1 MTSIIVD
8 PISLFDEVED
18 YQFNHDP
25 IAIALIRT
33 EGDGSVMMKDIDRDP
48 RTEEYVV
55 LGGYLQRAEEIREYY
70 KKRLF
75 YGALS
80 NRFSSTSFRK
90 DLQLCLERDDKYTLG
105 AGEIGMIARLPD
117 FYQED
122 ITRDM
127 LLQECNGNKPTPN
140 SFWEDN
146 LTAKYLTKT
155 QSRYGKNKQYCYWFK
170 VKKDRAC
177 CFWIENKNP
186 LINLLNDFLEEGK
199 VVQLQGGFTARVQ
212 DGFHFYQGKC
222 KILV

>member
-127 LLQECNGNKPTPN
+127 LLQECNGKKPTPN

-222 KILV
+222 KVLV